1 MRVQIGFYTSVT
13 VAPRA
18 PDLVRRIVGGRAEVS
33 DMEDASD
40 GPAVSVPYMINLLPA
55 PPHNGNVEVP
65 RYLQGSTAFLDA
77 LETLMAQA
85 LVQGDNVELELALGT
100 IMPTRFKQGVSDS
113 VMALWQ
119 KATLPFLKERIG
131 SWKFDRADVVQDF
144 FFEVCAEC
152 HARGCG
158 HDSGTVT
165 LRQRTTAAGTEIVH
179 KRTLEKVDGQVVTW
193 VDAAAVGEVV
203 KPTLLAFPAWVNK
216 NDVCVYLGALAR
228 GVVAGGVEVHSAPAA
243 LQKLRG
249 FSLPR
254 PHGAGV
260 PDCRLR
266 LSVEQPVAVP
276 QLLVP
281 LTYVRKSQRESISC
295 GPWKLVMYTVYSGAT
310 EREVNNNM
318 ANNVLAHNIELELD
332 VRQYMQ
338 QRKSYGDLIYKAGA
352 VSMLSKLYNVFG
364 EKMCATKASILPCL

>member
-13 VAPRA
+13 VSPRA
-18 PDLVRRIVGGRAEVS
+18 PDLVRRIVDGRAEVG
-33 DMEDASD
+33 DTENACD
-40 GPAVSVPYMINLLPA
+40 GPAVSVAYMMSLLP
-55 PPHNGNVEVP
+55 PPSHNGSVEVP
-65 RYLQGSTAFLDA
+65 RYLAGSTTFLDA

-85 LVQGDNVELELALGT
+85 LVHGDNVELELALGT
-100 IMPTRFKQGVSDS
+100 IMPARFKQGVSDS

-119 KATLPFLKERIG
+119 KATLPFLRERIG

-152 HARGCG
+152 HARDCA
-158 HDSGTVT
+158 HTCGTVT

-193 VDAAAVGEVV
+193 VDAAAVGEIV

-216 NDVCVYLGALAR
+216 NDVCVHLGALAQR
-228 GVVAGGVEVHSAPAA
+228 VVPGGVEVHSASAA

-266 LSVEQPVAVP
+266 LSTEEPVVVP

-295 GPWKLVMYTVYSGAT
+295 GPWKLVMYTVYSGSS
-310 EREVNNNM
+310 EKEVNNNM
-318 ANNVLAHNIELELD
+318 ANNVLAHNVELELD

-338 QRKSYGDLIYKAGA
+338 DRKSYGDLIYKAGA
-352 VSMLSKLYNVFG
+352 VSMLGKLYNVFG
-364 EKMCATKASILPCL
+364 DKMCASKASILPCL